1 MWTFD
6 HYSLKSSSGGLA
18 MNSNS
23 LEQWQIEKHFWRV
36 QQELHF
42 LDRLE
47 GRMHQKHFPA
57 NDPLYDRVKTARAAI
72 NELSIQLHHLIKNL
86 PQ

>member
-1 MWTFD
+1 
-6 HYSLKSSSGGLA
+6 

-23 LEQWQIEKHFWRV
+23 LESWQVERLFKRV

-47 GRMHQKHFPA
+47 GRMHQKHFP
-57 NDPLYDRVKTARAAI
+57 DDDLVFDRVKKAREAVQ
-72 NELSIQLHHLIKNL
+72 ELSIQLHHLTKNM